1 MAKKDDLGGIKLH
14 STPEPQTEEAEPKQK
29 KPKKPPKGPEDVSP
43 RGVGLKVIEWKR
55 FDKIARELGMK
66 PHALS
71 LWAIRDFMRRYEAG
85 EIETKMSKKLIG

>member
-1 MAKKDDLGGIKLH
+1 MATKDDEATVGNISLHKPKL
-14 STPEPQTEEAEPKQK
+14 
-29 KPKKPPKGPEDVSP
+29 KKPPKGPEEVSP
-43 RGVGLKVIEWKR
+43 RGVGLKVIEWNR

>member
-14 STPEPQTEEAEPKQK
+14 TTPKTQPEEPEADPIK
-29 KPKKPPKGPEDVSP
+29 P
-43 RGVGLKVIEWKR
+43 RGVGLHKSEWQK

-71 LWAIRDFMRRYEAG
+71 LWAIRDFMRRYQAG
-85 EIETKMSKKLIG
+85 EIETQQSKKLIG